1 MKLYRKNRYKIYD
14 YLLLLCVLLCI
25 AIVAISFITHKIPI
39 MALPGLG
46 LSIAIT
52 ANLYNELSYVSLTE
66 SSLIINHKSNNKK
79 NFIYYYTDIDSVSI
93 KYSNLEGCKICVK
106 QRNITNI
113 HSILLIGRR
122 EIKELKKDL
131 ENYGVNVVLL

>member
-1 MKLYRKNRYKIYD
+1 
-14 YLLLLCVLLCI
+14 
-25 AIVAISFITHKIPI
+25 

-131 ENYGVNVVLL
+131 ENYGVNVVLLWWKAKS

>member
-46 LSIAIT
+46 LSIATT
-52 ANLYNELSYVSLTE
+52 AHLYNELSYVSLTE

-79 NFIYYYTDIDSVSI
+79 KFIYYYSDIESVSI

-113 HSILLIGRR
+113 HSILLVGKR
-122 EIKELKKDL
+122 EIKELKHDL
-131 ENYGVNVVLL
+131 ENNGINTVLL